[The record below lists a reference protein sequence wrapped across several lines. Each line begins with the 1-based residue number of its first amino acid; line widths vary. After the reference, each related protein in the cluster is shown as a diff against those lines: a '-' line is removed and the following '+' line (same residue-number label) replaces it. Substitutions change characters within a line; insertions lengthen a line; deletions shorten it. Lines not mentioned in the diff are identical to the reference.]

1 MDASYR
7 NLDQTLESASLQ
19 RKWEAMSKKKS
30 SNSGSSGSSSSYDG
44 PIVKFAR
51 FRASTAPLPNLLTNI
66 LLISPGPKLA
76 QWAACRDEV
85 SRLLNE
91 EKFGWRS
98 VSILNVKDAS
108 STASRATIIIEAEST
123 EQQSRWREIIIS
135 SCPIL
140 HVKDCLELDVEII
153 AQDPRSEWRVF
164 AVPATHP
171 LVAAWPRLRAKIIEL
186 LRNYEWETL
195 DMLLYGETRRE
206 AKPTVFITTKKKSK
220 NDWLEI
226 QQQVETLSAGVQVE
240 VLEGKVEQISTGTRG
255 WTCSE

>member
-7 NLDQTLESASLQ
+7 TLDQTLANAALESASLQ

-30 SNSGSSGSSSSYDG
+30 SDSSSSGSSSSYDG
-44 PIVKFAR
+44 PTVQFAK
-51 FRASTAPLPNLLTNI
+51 FRASTAPLPNLLPNI
-66 LLISPGPKLA
+66 LPISPGPKLA

-85 SRLLNE
+85 LRLLNE

-98 VSILNVKDAS
+98 VDMLNLKDAS
-108 STASRATIIIEAEST
+108 STALRATIIIEAEST
-123 EQQSRWREIIIS
+123 EQQSRWRDIIIS
-135 SCPIL
+135 SCHIL

-186 LRNYEWETL
+186 LRNYEWYANFGFNSPCLVLILGSQAIVMEQTSAR
-195 DMLLYGETRRE
+195 TPE
-206 AKPTVFITTKKKSK
+206 ACFIYPGY
-220 NDWLEI
+220 EP
-226 QQQVETLSAGVQVE
+226 
-240 VLEGKVEQISTGTRG
+240 
-255 WTCSE
+255 